1 MVSSAYSLTV
11 DEIPDE
17 MSFTYKMNKTGPRIV
32 PWGTP
37 DKTGDQDEQVPRRT
51 TSCIRPVKKLRK
63 KKITK
68 PLESTA
74 VDTVTL
80 KLEICQN
87 AK

>member
-37 DKTGDQDEQVPRRT
+37 DKTGDQDELRSLGETRGKLYTLYTSPYRPYKEEPPPRATGVYERIYRFY
-51 TSCIRPVKKLRK
+51 SK
-63 KKITK
+63 
-68 PLESTA
+68 
-74 VDTVTL
+74 
-80 KLEICQN
+80 
-87 AK
+87 